1 MASRQGNI
9 HTSYVAADSVSP
21 DSLSFSGLVSI
32 QGQAMLPSPNH
43 AKYYQESKQ
52 NPEFE
57 FSSTKPDLSSTVD
70 AINITPADLL
80 ISNGQLQPQALS
92 SQSLTRNQSS
102 SLGSLLAT
110 HNSSKKSSGKSG
122 SVMKHQEQHSKA
134 SRHKNNESTTTRRLS
149 QKMKCFLSPCRDSQ
163 AIKPT
168 AAKAQTVP

>member
-1 MASRQGNI
+1 MASRKGNI

-43 AKYYQESKQ
+43 AIHYQESKQ

-57 FSSTKPDLSSTVD
+57 FSSTKPELTSTVD
-70 AINITPADLL
+70 TINIAPADLL

-92 SQSLTRNQSS
+92 SQSSIRNQSS
-102 SLGSLLAT
+102 SLGSFLAT

-134 SRHKNNESTTTRRLS
+134 STTRRFS

-168 AAKAQTVP
+168 AAKAQTIP